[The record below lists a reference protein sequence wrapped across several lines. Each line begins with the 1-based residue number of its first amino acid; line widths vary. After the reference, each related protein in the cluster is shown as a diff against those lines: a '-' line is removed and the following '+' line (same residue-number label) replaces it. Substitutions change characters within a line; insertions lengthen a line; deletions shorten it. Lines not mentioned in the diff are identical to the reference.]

1 MLTVFSESNPN
12 RYLKFFFQEQD
23 YLYNL
28 RTVNIIINQLK
39 KQSMNKKYYRLKW
52 VFLITIFP
60 CLLFAQNYPD
70 QLYVSRIDSIYQ
82 NIETNVGMTLSSDG
96 KSIMLQD
103 SVNDGYII
111 LKPQYSQSPFNEG
124 LPSWNGSAADA
135 NNGFRVQMR
144 FPYNGG
150 WSPWLTVGYW
160 NTNIYGTYSKP
171 TYGGGLIDYDYVKLY
186 SYQSSWQFK
195 ILMKRSSV
203 SVESPTIHKL
213 SFFVS
218 DSRTTSSVNITNI
231 VNDNPAA
238 VFIPTD
244 FVCQYNVDPGIGGNI
259 CSPTSVAMIIK
270 SYNIEVDTRQFA
282 LDNYDTNFGMFGI
295 WPRVVQN
302 ASEYGL
308 DGAVTRYRTWSE
320 AREVLANGGRISM
333 SVGLPLYSGHLMML
347 AGFTSNG
354 TPIVH
359 DPAQQN
365 GYSYIFDKTSLSQ
378 SWFNK
383 GGVSYTFYLAD
394 SVTLP
399 VEDLENS
406 LLADDYQL
414 LQNYPNPFNP
424 NTNISFSIPQAGLV
438 KLSVYDILGNE
449 IEILVDDY
457 LGAGNYTT
465 SFNASNL
472 PAGRQG
478 LASGVYIYRIQTENY
493 IKAKQM
499 ILLK

>member
-1 MLTVFSESNPN
+1 MSIKRFTIFN
-12 RYLKFFFQEQD
+12 
-23 YLYNL
+23 
-28 RTVNIIINQLK
+28 
-39 KQSMNKKYYRLKW
+39 
-52 VFLITIFP
+52 VFLFT
-60 CLLFAQNYPD
+60 LLSGYLFAQNYPD

-96 KSIMLQD
+96 KSILLQD
-103 SVNDGYII
+103 GINDGYII
-111 LKPQYSQSPFNEG
+111 LKPQTSASPFNEG

-160 NTNIYGTYSKP
+160 KTNIYGAYSKP

-195 ILMKRSSV
+195 ILMKRTSA
-203 SVESPTIHKL
+203 SVESPSIHKL
-213 SFFVS
+213 SFFIS
-218 DSRTTSSVNITNI
+218 DSRTTSSVNIPNI

-238 VFIPTD
+238 IFIPTT
-244 FVCQYNVDPGIGGNI
+244 FVCQYNVDPEIGGDI
-259 CSPTSVAMIIK
+259 CSPTSVAMILM
-270 SYNIEVDTRQFA
+270 SYNIQVDTRQFA
-282 LDNYDTNFGMFGI
+282 LDNYDTNFGIFGI

-333 SVGLPLYSGHLMML
+333 SVGPPLYTGHLMML

-359 DPAQQN
+359 DPAKQN
-365 GYSYIFDKTSLSQ
+365 GYSYIFNKTSLSQ
-378 SWFNK
+378 SWFTK
-383 GGVSYTFYLAD
+383 GGVAYTFYLAD
-394 SVTLP
+394 SIALP
-399 VEDLENS
+399 VEDLNNS
-406 LLADDYQL
+406 MLADDYQL
-414 LQNYPNPFNP
+414 MQNYPNPFNP
-424 NTNISFSIPQAGLV
+424 VTSISFSIPQAGLV

-465 SFNASNL
+465 SFNAKS
-472 PAGRQG
+472 
-478 LASGVYIYRIQTENY
+478 LASGVYIYRIQTENFV
-493 IKAKQM
+493 KAKQM
-499 ILLK
+499 LLIK